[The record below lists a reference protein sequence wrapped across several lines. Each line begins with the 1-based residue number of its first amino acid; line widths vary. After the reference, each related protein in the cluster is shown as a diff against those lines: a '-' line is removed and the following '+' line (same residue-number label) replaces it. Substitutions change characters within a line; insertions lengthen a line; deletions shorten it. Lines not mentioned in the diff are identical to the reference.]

1 MNYTMKKT
9 DPVEEYGTT
18 RSSPLLSL
26 IPRCCIT
33 CYSGHFSNLCLLR
46 LFSENRGKSSM
57 LSISNLKC
65 VKFLR
70 LETGSKEA

>member
-1 MNYTMKKT
+1 MKK
-9 DPVEEYGTT
+9 DSPVEGYGPA

-26 IPRCCIT
+26 VPRCCIT
-33 CYSGHFSNLCLLR
+33 FYMGHFSELWLLR
-46 LFSENRGKSSM
+46 LFSENRRNSSM

-70 LETGSKEA
+70 LETRKPK